1 MESARNAF
9 SRDEETGLRRA
20 IAGLGPATAGVRED
34 HASRH
39 GSTLACLREAIGR
52 LEGDGLSFGGEGPP
66 RVPLGHPE
74 ADATLQGGL
83 SRGAL
88 HEVFAS
94 GAQAA
99 TATGFIAGLASRVAA
114 RRPLMWIRQDFSE
127 RENGALAMN
136 GWCELGLDPRVM
148 VTVRAPDVEAALQ
161 ITADALACDALGA
174 VVTEIWGESRHVD
187 LVASRKLTL
196 AARSS
201 GVASL
206 MLRIAAAPSPSTAET
221 RWVVRAARSP
231 PRSSWQGW
239 GAPVLDAR
247 LVRNRHGQIGQW
259 IMEWNCDECLFRD
272 ASLGGAATHPQPV
285 AAAPANRSHQA
296 ASVVRQSVFKR
307 SGYRFA

>member
-1 MESARNAF
+1 MESARSVF
-9 SRDEETGLRRA
+9 SREGE
-20 IAGLGPATAGVRED
+20 AGSRED
-34 HASRH
+34 HVSQH
-39 GSTLACLREAIGR
+39 GSTLARLRRDIGR
-52 LEGDGLSFGGEGPP
+52 LEGDVLCFGEEGSS
-66 RVPLGHPE
+66 RAALGHDE

-83 SRGAL
+83 LRGAL
-88 HEVFAS
+88 HEVFAA

-99 TATGFIAGLASRVAA
+99 TATGFIAGLASRIAA

-127 RENGALAMN
+127 RENGVLAMS
-136 GWCELGLDPRVM
+136 GWCELGLDPRAV

-196 AARSS
+196 AARGS

-221 RWVVRAARSP
+221 RWMVRAARSP
-231 PRSSWQGW
+231 QRSSWQGW
-239 GAPVLDAR
+239 GTPVFDAQ
-247 LVRNRHGQIGQW
+247 LVRNRHGQTGQW

-272 ASLGGAATHPQPV
+272 ASFGGPATHPQPV
-285 AAAPANRSHQA
+285 AAAPADRSHQA
-296 ASVVRQSVFKR
+296 AVTLQRR
-307 SGYRFA
+307 AG

>member
-1 MESARNAF
+1 MESARRAF
-9 SRDEETGLRRA
+9 SREEETGSRK
-20 IAGLGPATAGVRED
+20 D
-34 HASRH
+34 HASHH
-39 GSTLACLREAIGR
+39 GSTLARLRRDIGR
-52 LEGDGLSFGGEGPP
+52 LEGDVPSFGGEGSR
-66 RVPLGHPE
+66 RVPLGHDE

-83 SRGAL
+83 LRGVL

-99 TATGFIAGLASRVAA
+99 TATGFVAGLASRVAA

-127 RENGALAMN
+127 RENGTLAMS
-136 GWCELGLDPRVM
+136 GWCELGLDPRAV

-174 VVTEIWGESRHVD
+174 VVTEIWGETRHVD

-196 AARSS
+196 AARGS

-206 MLRIAAAPSPSTAET
+206 MLRIAAAPSPSAAET
-221 RWVVRAARSP
+221 RWMVRAARSP

-239 GAPVLDAR
+239 GAQIWGAPVFDAQ
-247 LVRNRHGQIGQW
+247 LVRNRHGQTGQW
-259 IMEWNCDECLFRD
+259 IMEWNCDECLFR
-272 ASLGGAATHPQPV
+272 APHHNTTTHPQPV
-285 AAAPANRSHQA
+285 AATPADRSHQA
-296 ASVVRQSVFKR
+296 AIVPRQSVFKR

>member
-1 MESARNAF
+1 MESARGRAFPCEANIVLQRENA
-9 SRDEETGLRRA
+9 SEQTAMLARLRR
-20 IAGLGPATAGVRED
+20 D
-34 HASRH
+34 
-39 GSTLACLREAIGR
+39 IGR
-52 LEGDGLSFGGEGPP
+52 LEGDALSFGSEGPP
-66 RVPLGHPE
+66 RVMLGH
-74 ADATLQGGL
+74 ADVDTTLQGGL
-83 SRGAL
+83 LRGAL
-88 HEVFAS
+88 HEVFAG

-114 RRPLMWIRQDFSE
+114 QRPLMWIRQDFSE
-127 RENGALAMN
+127 RENGRLAMS
-136 GWCELGLDPRVM
+136 GWCELGLDPRAV

-174 VVTEIWGESRHVD
+174 VVTEIWGETRHID

-196 AARSS
+196 AARGS

-239 GAPVLDAR
+239 GAQIWGAPVFDAQ
-247 LVRNRHGQIGQW
+247 LVRNRHGRTGQW

-272 ASLGGAATHPQPV
+272 ASFAGAATHPQPV
-285 AAAPANRSHQA
+285 VAAPADRSHPA
-296 ASVVRQSVFKR
+296 AITLQRR
-307 SGYRFA
+307 TG

>member
-1 MESARNAF
+1 MESARSVF
-9 SRDEETGLRRA
+9 LRDEE
-20 IAGLGPATAGVRED
+20 IGPRED
-34 HASRH
+34 HVSQH
-39 GSTLACLREAIGR
+39 GSTLARLRRDIGR
-52 LEGDGLSFGGEGPP
+52 LEGDALSFGKEGPP
-66 RVPLGHPE
+66 RVALGHDE
-74 ADATLQGGL
+74 ADATLQAGL
-83 SRGAL
+83 LRGAL

-127 RENGALAMN
+127 RENGQLAMS
-136 GWCELGLDPRVM
+136 GWCELGLDPRAV

-196 AARSS
+196 ASRGS

-206 MLRIAAAPSPSTAET
+206 MLRIAATPSPSTAET

-239 GAPVLDAR
+239 GAPVFDAQ
-247 LVRNRHGQIGQW
+247 LVRNRHGQTGQW

-272 ASLGGAATHPQPV
+272 ASFGGAATHPQPV
-285 AAAPANRSHQA
+285 AAAPADRSHQTA
-296 ASVVRQSVFKR
+296 TVARWR
-307 SGYRFA
+307 RTG

>member
-1 MESARNAF
+1 MESARSVF
-9 SRDEETGLRRA
+9 SRDEEARRRRA
-20 IAGLGPATAGVRED
+20 IAGFDPAMAGARED
-34 HASRH
+34 HTSQH
-39 GSTLACLREAIGR
+39 GSTLARLRRDIGR
-52 LEGDGLSFGGEGPP
+52 LEGDALSFGGENPP
-66 RVPLGHPE
+66 RVMLGHDE

-83 SRGAL
+83 LRGAL

-114 RRPLMWIRQDFSE
+114 QRPLMWIRQDFSE
-127 RENGALAMN
+127 RENGQLAMS
-136 GWCELGLDPRVM
+136 GWCELGLDPRAV

-174 VVTEIWGESRHVD
+174 VVTEIWGETRHVD

-196 AARSS
+196 AARGS

-231 PRSSWQGW
+231 PRSSWQAW
-239 GAPVLDAR
+239 GAPVFDAR
-247 LVRNRHGQIGQW
+247 LVRNRHGQTGQW

-272 ASLGGAATHPQPV
+272 ASFGGSATHPQPV
-285 AAAPANRSHQA
+285 AAAPADRSHQA
-296 ASVVRQSVFKR
+296 AITLQRR
-307 SGYRFA
+307 TG